1 MSATHNPSVAQL
13 EKTAMKQSLSS
24 DIWIFSAMPS
34 QSQEQFAGQLELV
47 NQLISVHGQV
57 QQGRGRR
64 HQQDAIHRAGVVM
77 TVAAWQAYL
86 EKISLEFIE
95 VVENSLDHPA
105 DGIAPPDWAKLILQT
120 RKTAAKQEIGRFNTP
135 NCQNARSLLKNI
147 TGFDPWPI
155 WEWHQ
160 GPRQW
165 NGHDTRIRTDAW
177 VRIRHTIAHGY
188 ELPADLDFLLGQNG
202 QPRLTLKLLQECVK
216 HFKHLVRLSDQGV
229 STFLADTHAID
240 TGW

>member
-1 MSATHNPSVAQL
+1 MSATHNPSVAKL

-202 QPRLTLKLLQECVK
+202 QPRLTLNLLQECVK